1 MREHKR
7 LVADFS
13 GDLTDAVVQRRGL
26 TRRDFIRDAALGT
39 GLGLALSQRQASSQE
54 VRTSRSKVVLVR
66 DENVLDA
73 NHRVNEDIVA
83 AMLRRAMLTYTGED
97 DSKKAWSRF
106 VKPTDIVGIKANVMI
121 TPTKPELLRAII
133 RELQGI
139 GVPDENI
146 YTWDRASY
154 GVGIKGADPKNRT
167 GRCSFDSRGFSTLAT
182 EKCTVL
188 LNVPGTKVHRL
199 SGVGIAVKNW
209 VGGITF
215 KELPISRN
223 RNAAYFRLHVDSCAD
238 LAKICWIPEIREK
251 CKLNIVEAFRPLFHG
266 GPQVD
271 PKYLWDYKGLFLSED
286 PVAVD
291 IVCARMLQAKR
302 DEYRGE
308 HWPIEPP
315 IKHLLMADSKYN
327 LGISDL
333 SKIDIVKEGYQDG
346 LLV

>member
-1 MREHKR
+1 MRQHKNP
-7 LVADFS
+7 VADFS
-13 GDLTDAVVQRRGL
+13 ASRVGVVAHHQGL
-26 TRRDFIRDAALGT
+26 TRRDFIRDAAVGT
-39 GLGLALSQRQASSQE
+39 ALGLALGQREASSQE
-54 VRTSRSKVVLVR
+54 ARPSKSTVVLVR
-66 DENVLDA
+66 DEKVLDDS
-73 NHRVNEDIVA
+73 HRVNEETVV
-83 AMLRRAMLTYTGED
+83 AMLRRAMRTYTGEAD
-97 DSKKAWSRF
+97 PKEAWARF

-133 RELQGI
+133 RELQAL
-139 GVPDENI
+139 GVPGENI
-146 YTWDRASY
+146 YTWDRTSY
-154 GVGIKGADPKNRT
+154 GVGLEGADPKKRT
-167 GRCSFDSRGFSTLAT
+167 GRCTFDSRGFCTLAT

-188 LNVPGTKVHRL
+188 FNVPGTKVHSL

-215 KELPISRN
+215 RELPISGN

-271 PKYLWDYKGLFLSED
+271 PKYLWDYNGLFVSED

-291 IVCARMLQAKR
+291 VICAKMLQAKR
-302 DEYRGE
+302 DGYRGE

-315 IKHLLMADSKYN
+315 IKHLLIADSKYH
-327 LGISDL
+327 LGNSEL
-333 SKIDIVKEGYQDG
+333 SRIELVKQGDENGV
-346 LLV
+346 LL

>member
-1 MREHKR
+1 MTQQKNP
-7 LVADFS
+7 VADFS
-13 GDLTDAVVQRRGL
+13 RNRSGVAVRHRGL
-26 TRRDFIRDAALGT
+26 TRRDFIRDTALGA
-39 GLGLALSQRQASSQE
+39 GLGLALGQREASSQE
-54 VRTSRSKVVLVR
+54 VRASKSKVVLVL
-66 DENVLDA
+66 DENVLDD
-73 NHRVNEDIVA
+73 NHRVDEPTVA

-97 DSKKAWSRF
+97 DSKKAWSHF

-133 RELQGI
+133 SELQGI
-139 GVPDENI
+139 GVPGENI
-146 YTWDRASY
+146 YTWDRTSY
-154 GVGIKGADPKNRT
+154 GVGLEGADLKKRT
-167 GRCSFDSRGFSTLAT
+167 GRCTFDSRGFCTLAT

-188 LNVPGTKVHRL
+188 FNVPGTKVHSL

-215 KELPISRN
+215 KELPISGN

-271 PKYLWDYKGLFLSED
+271 PKYLWDYKGLFVSED

-291 IVCARMLQAKR
+291 VICARMLQAKR

-315 IKHLLMADSKYN
+315 IKHLLIADSKYN
-327 LGISDL
+327 LGNSDL
-333 SKIDIVKEGYQDG
+333 SRIELVKQGDENGA
-346 LLV
+346 LL

>member
-1 MREHKR
+1 MKIHEN
-7 LVADFS
+7 LVADSS
-13 GDLTDAVVQRRGL
+13 GNRSGFAAHYRGL
-26 TRRDFIRDAALGT
+26 TRRDFIRDAALGA
-39 GLGLALSQRQASSQE
+39 GVGLALGQREASSQE
-54 VRTSRSKVVLVR
+54 ARASKSKVVLVR
-66 DENVLDA
+66 DENVLDD
-73 NHRVNEDIVA
+73 NHQVDEAAVG
-83 AMLRRAMLTYTGED
+83 AMLRRAMQLVTGED
-97 DSKKAWSRF
+97 DSKKAWGRF

-133 RELQGI
+133 RELQGM
-139 GVPDENI
+139 GVPGDNI
-146 YTWDRASY
+146 YTWDRVSY
-154 GVGIKGADPKNRT
+154 GVGLEGADPKKRK
-167 GRCSFDSRGFSTLAT
+167 GRCTFDSRGFSTLAT

-188 LNVPGTKVHRL
+188 LNVPGTKVHGL

-223 RNAAYFRLHVDSCAD
+223 RNAAYFGLHVDSCAD
-238 LAKICWIPEIREK
+238 LAKLCWIPEIREK

-271 PKYLWDYKGLFLSED
+271 PKYLWDYKGLLVSED

-291 IVCARMLQAKR
+291 IVCAKMLQAKR

-333 SKIDIVKEGYQDG
+333 SRIELVKEGYQEG
-346 LLV
+346 VLV